1 MLKEYASNPS
11 KFHNTEIKLTP
22 VFKKVSLQDI
32 ENTIKRGIREDGCR
46 YIFLDYL
53 HTSMKILEEITRRSG
68 GVRLREDNIL
78 FMISIKL
85 KDLCNKY
92 GVFIMT
98 ATQLNADY
106 ITAQQYDQNLLRG
119 AKSIADKIDC
129 GMIMLQTSQEDK
141 EALKDVVSRGGFE
154 MPEIKVSVY
163 KNRRGQ
169 YKDILLWCK
178 AKRGTCKII
187 PMFATNYQYEIVDIP
202 ELKIKINP
210 KIQVSAF

>member
-1 MLKEYASNPS
+1 
-11 KFHNTEIKLTP
+11 
-22 VFKKVSLQDI
+22 
-32 ENTIKRGIREDGCR
+32 
-46 YIFLDYL
+46 
-53 HTSMKILEEITRRSG
+53 
-68 GVRLREDNIL
+68 
-78 FMISIKL
+78 
-85 KDLCNKY
+85 
-92 GVFIMT
+92 VFILT

-119 AKSIADKIDC
+119 AKAIADKIDL
-129 GMIMLQTSQEDK
+129 GAIMLQTSQEDK
-141 EALKDVVSRGGFE
+141 EALKEVIARGGFE
-154 MPEIKVSVY
+154 EPVIKISIY